1 MIDLWVEMVA
11 KDSGRVRTFKGHLV
25 RGALLNLIKN
35 IDSDLAQKLH
45 QPHQPRPYS
54 VTPATPVAHQKTIR
68 ENLWWIKPGEHAE
81 FHVGL
86 LQDNIGEKILQKILE
101 NQQEIKLGETPFTPV
116 SMGV

>member
-11 KDSGRVRTFKGHLV
+11 KDSGRIRIFTGHLV

-35 IDSDLAQKLH
+35 IDQDLAQKLH

-54 VTPATPVAHQKTIR
+54 VTPATPVAHPKTIR
-68 ENLWWIKPGEHAE
+68 ENLWWIKPGEHVKS
-81 FHVGL
+81 HIGL

-101 NQQEIKLGETPFTPV
+101 NQQEISLEKRPSHL
-116 SMGV
+116 